1 MYNTLNVT
9 LRNQVNAACIVIY
22 LTRLNSLYCY
32 DLHKLI
38 FINFGFLLFSM
49 TTGKPIEG
57 NASVLLT
64 VKEPQN
70 MYGGVNNINS
80 GFVFEPRSFTIQKSL
95 GYVST
100 LEQ

>member
-1 MYNTLNVT
+1 
-9 LRNQVNAACIVIY
+9 
-22 LTRLNSLYCY
+22 
-32 DLHKLI
+32 
-38 FINFGFLLFSM
+38 M

-100 LEQ
+100 